1 MIGEEK
7 KEGISMQ
14 RNNIVLVGFMGTGK
28 STVGRFLA
36 EKLSW
41 ELIDTDHYI
50 EKQAEMSIAELF
62 SMHGEPYF
70 REIETR
76 AIQEIMGKSN
86 QVIATGGGAV
96 LAEVNR
102 TSLKENGFV
111 VALTASI
118 ETILQRV
125 GGDRNRPLL
134 QGKATEVVPQ
144 LLQKRK
150 HAYDFADFTISTDRL
165 RIEFIAQ
172 RLLVAYHKQ
181 TKG

>member
-1 MIGEEK
+1 V
-7 KEGISMQ
+7 KEGVNMQ

-36 EKLSW
+36 EKLGW

-50 EKQAEMSIAELF
+50 EKQQKMSIAELF
-62 SMHGEPYF
+62 NKHGEPYF
-70 REIETR
+70 REMETR
-76 AIQEIMGKSN
+76 AILEIMEKSN

-96 LAEVNR
+96 LAEKNR
-102 TSLKENGFV
+102 RSLKANGFV
-111 VALTASI
+111 VALTASL
-118 ETILQRV
+118 ETIIQRV

-134 QGKATEVVPQ
+134 QGKANEIVPQ
-144 LLQKRK
+144 LLQQRK

-172 RLLVAYHKQ
+172 RLLAAYHKQ
-181 TKG
+181 TS

>member
-1 MIGEEK
+1 ML
-7 KEGISMQ
+7 

-36 EKLSW
+36 EKLGW
-41 ELIDTDHYI
+41 EFIDTDHYI
-50 EKQAEMSIAELF
+50 EKQEKMSIAELF
-62 SMHGEPYF
+62 NKHGEPYF

-76 AIQEIMGKSN
+76 SILEIMEKSN
-86 QVIATGGGAV
+86 QVISTGGGAV
-96 LAEVNR
+96 LAEENR
-102 TSLKENGFV
+102 RSLKANGFV
-111 VALTASI
+111 VALTASL
-118 ETILQRV
+118 ETIIQRV

-134 QGKATEVVPQ
+134 QGKANEIVPQ
-144 LLQKRK
+144 LLKLRK

-181 TKG
+181 TS

>member
-1 MIGEEK
+1 
-7 KEGISMQ
+7 MQ
-14 RNNIVLVGFMGTGK
+14 HNNIVLVGFMGTGK

-50 EKQAEMSIAELF
+50 EKQEEMSIAELF
-62 SMHGEPYF
+62 TKHGEVYF

-76 AIQEIMGKSN
+76 AIQSIMVKSN

-96 LAEVNR
+96 LAEANR
-102 TSLKENGFV
+102 VCLKENGFV
-111 VALTASI
+111 VALTASL
-118 ETILQRV
+118 ETIIQRV

-134 QGKATEVVPQ
+134 LGKAAEIVPQ

-150 HAYDFADFTISTDRL
+150 HAYDFADYTISTDRL

-172 RLLVAYHKQ
+172 RLLVAYRKQ